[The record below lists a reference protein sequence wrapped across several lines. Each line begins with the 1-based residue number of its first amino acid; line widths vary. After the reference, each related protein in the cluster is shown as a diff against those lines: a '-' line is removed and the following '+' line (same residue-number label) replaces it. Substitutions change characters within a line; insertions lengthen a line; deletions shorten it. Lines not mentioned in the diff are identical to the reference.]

1 MTTVQAEKIARR
13 KLSLL
18 QLAQELGNVSKA
30 CRIVGYS
37 RQQFYEIRRNFQLYG
52 ADGLMDQLPGAKG
65 PHPNPLY
72 RGKTPAEVGR
82 LLFTPRRKSDD

>member
-30 CRIVGYS
+30 CRILGYS
-37 RQQFYEIRRNFQLYG
+37 RQHF
-52 ADGLMDQLPGAKG
+52 
-65 PHPNPLY
+65 
-72 RGKTPAEVGR
+72 
-82 LLFTPRRKSDD
+82 

>member
-37 RQQFYEIRRNFQLYG
+37 RWSGRP
-52 ADGLMDQLPGAKG
+52 LPTASQCAKMILSDSDHSG
-65 PHPNPLY
+65 EEASNG
-72 RGKTPAEVGR
+72 RG
-82 LLFTPRRKSDD
+82 

>member
-30 CRIVGYS
+30 CKLVGYS
-37 RQQFYEIRRNFQLYG
+37 SWQQFYEISRCTPP
-52 ADGLMDQLPGAKG
+52 ASWLPC
-65 PHPNPLY
+65 NPICW
-72 RGKTPAEVGR
+72 
-82 LLFTPRRKSDD
+82 